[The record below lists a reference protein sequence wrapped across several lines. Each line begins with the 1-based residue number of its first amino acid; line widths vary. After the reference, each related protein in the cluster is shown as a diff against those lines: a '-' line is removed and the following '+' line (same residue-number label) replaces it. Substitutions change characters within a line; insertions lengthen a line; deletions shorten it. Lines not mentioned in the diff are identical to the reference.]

1 MQILPNFDNS
11 SERLNETKANTGYAE
26 FIRNFALQLRTEREE
41 ITKSVKSM
49 EKAMMSRVVDN
60 WAQPSDIIGKSAGV
74 YSSLSADELKQAYEN
89 MKDDS
94 PSILGT
100 SELGDLKSFDAEET
114 IKYLDELNNDEIEVP
129 EMNVDQLSDGT
140 DPLAQVRDLVGG
152 LALEN
157 PISDDRFNPGN
168 SLAA

>member
-1 MQILPNFDNS
+1 MQILPILDNS
-11 SERLNETKANTGYAE
+11 SERLNEAKANTGYSE
-26 FIRNFALQLRTEREE
+26 FIKNFALQLRTERED

-49 EKAMMSRVVDN
+49 EKAMMSRIVDN

-74 YSSLSADELKQAYEN
+74 YSNLSADELKQAYEN

-94 PSILGT
+94 QSILDT
-100 SELGDLKSFDAEET
+100 LELGDLRSFDAEET
-114 IKYLDELNNDEIEVP
+114 IKYLDELNSDEIEAP

-140 DPLAQVRDLVGG
+140 DPLAQVRKLVGG

-157 PISDDRFNPGN
+157 PISDDRFSSDN